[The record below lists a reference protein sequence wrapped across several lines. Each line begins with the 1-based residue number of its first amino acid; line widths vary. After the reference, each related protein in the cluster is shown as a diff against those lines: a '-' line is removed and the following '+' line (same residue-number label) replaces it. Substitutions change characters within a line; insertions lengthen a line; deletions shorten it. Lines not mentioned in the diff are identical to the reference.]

1 MTNIYQFE
9 AELLDGKSKPLADYE
24 GKVLLIVNT
33 ASKCGFTPQFSGLEK
48 LYEKYKDQ
56 GLEILGF
63 PCNQFGGQDPGSN
76 EQIGEFCQKNYGV
89 SFPMFSKVDVKGPEA
104 HAIFRYLTNNSK
116 GILGNGIKWNFTK
129 FLIGRDG
136 KVLNRFAPTTKP
148 EDIEDEIRLY
158 KDETQ
163 RVTSEINRLQND
175 IEQQGVLR
183 NAAEQDRFAVEE
195 ELSVLKQ
202 QRQ

>member
-1 MTNIYQFE
+1 MSNIYQFE
-9 AELLDGKSKPLADYE
+9 AELLDGKNKSFADYE

-56 GLEILGF
+56 GFEVLGF

-76 EQIGEFCQKNYGV
+76 EQIGAYCQKNYGV
-89 SFPMFSKVDVKGPEA
+89 NFPMFAKVDVKGPEA
-104 HAIFRYLTNNSK
+104 HILFRYLTNNSK

-148 EDIEDEIRLY
+148 EDLE
-158 KDETQ
+158 
-163 RVTSEINRLQND
+163 SEI
-175 IEQQGVLR
+175 V
-183 NAAEQDRFAVEE
+183 AA
-195 ELSVLKQ
+195 LSQ
-202 QRQ
+202 

>member
-1 MTNIYQFE
+1 MTSIYQFE
-9 AELLDGKSKPLADYE
+9 AELLDGKNKSFADYE

-48 LYEKYKDQ
+48 LYEEYKDQ
-56 GLEILGF
+56 GFEVLGF

-76 EQIGEFCQKNYGV
+76 EQIGAYCQKNYGV
-89 SFPMFSKVDVKGPEA
+89 NFPMFAKVDVKGPEA
-104 HAIFRYLTNNSK
+104 HILFRYLTNNSK

-148 EDIEDEIRLY
+148 EDLE
-158 KDETQ
+158 
-163 RVTSEINRLQND
+163 SE
-175 IEQQGVLR
+175 V
-183 NAAEQDRFAVEE
+183 AAA
-195 ELSVLKQ
+195 LSQ
-202 QRQ
+202 